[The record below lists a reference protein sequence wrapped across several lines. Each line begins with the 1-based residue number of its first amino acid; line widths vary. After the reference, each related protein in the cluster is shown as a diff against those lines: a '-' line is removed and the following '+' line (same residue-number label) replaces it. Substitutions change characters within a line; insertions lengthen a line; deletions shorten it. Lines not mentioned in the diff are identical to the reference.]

1 MKIILPLAWLLMAGC
16 APPPQTVNNDIAV
29 SDSSAA
35 EPRFRRRSDVI
46 VEREL
51 AMSDATSLED
61 AIQQLRPRFLQRR
74 GASSLNR
81 VEGTIVV
88 VYIDDAR
95 AGTPDILRSIHP
107 TEVREVQYLD
117 GPSASA
123 RYGLNHGGGAILV
136 YRKRG
141 GSAP

>member
-1 MKIILPLAWLLMAGC
+1 MKITTPFLFLIIAGC
-16 APPPQTVNNDIAV
+16 VPPQPISDDLAV
-29 SDSSAA
+29 SESTEAA
-35 EPRFRRRSDVI
+35 PRFRRRSDVI
-46 VEREL
+46 VESEL
-51 AMSDATSLED
+51 AMSDATTLQD

-74 GASSLNR
+74 GSSSLNR
-81 VEGTIVV
+81 VEGTMVV

-123 RYGLNHGGGAILV
+123 RYGLNHGGGAVLV

-141 GSAP
+141 GSEP

>member
-1 MKIILPLAWLLMAGC
+1 MKIILPFALLTIAGC
-16 APPPQTVNNDIAV
+16 APPQAISTDIAV
-29 SDSSAA
+29 ADSSDAA
-35 EPRFRRRSDVI
+35 PRFRRRSDVI

-51 AMSDATSLED
+51 AMSDATTLED

-74 GASSLNR
+74 GQSSLNS
-81 VEGTIVV
+81 VEGTLVV

-95 AGTPDILRSIHP
+95 AGSPDILRSIHP

-123 RYGLNHGGGAILV
+123 RYGLNHGGGAVLV

-141 GSAP
+141 GSQP

>member
-1 MKIILPLAWLLMAGC
+1 MKIATPFLLLIIAGC
-16 APPPQTVNNDIAV
+16 APPQPISDDLAV
-29 SDSSAA
+29 SDGTEAA
-35 EPRFRRRSDVI
+35 PRFRRRSDVI

-51 AMSDATSLED
+51 AMSDAINLQD

-74 GASSLNR
+74 GDSSLNR
-81 VEGTIVV
+81 VEGTMVV

-123 RYGLNHGGGAILV
+123 RYGLNHGGGAVLV

-141 GSAP
+141 GSQP

>member
-1 MKIILPLAWLLMAGC
+1 MKIILPFALLAIAGC
-16 APPPQTVNNDIAV
+16 APPQAISTDIAV
-29 SDSSAA
+29 ADSSDAA
-35 EPRFRRRSDVI
+35 PRFRRRSDVI

-51 AMSDATSLED
+51 AMSDATTLED

-74 GASSLNR
+74 GQSSLNS
-81 VEGTIVV
+81 VEGTLVV

-123 RYGLNHGGGAILV
+123 RYGLNHGGGAVLV

-141 GSAP
+141 GSQP